1 MEDYAAFVGRLTK
14 PGEAIAE
21 ALTPE
26 KAHLWHAATGVS
38 TEAGEL
44 LDAAKKHVIYGKPLD
59 RQNVIEEL
67 GDIEFYMEGLR
78 QGLGIS
84 REEVL
89 AHNAAKLSV
98 RYGGGYS
105 DAAAQ
110 ARADKLPAGPGAPSA
125 GAAD

>member
-14 PGEAIAE
+14 PGEAIAG

-59 RQNVIEEL
+59 RPNVIEEL
-67 GDIEFYMEGLR
+67 GDIEFYMESLR

-89 AHNAAKLSV
+89 AHNVAKLSV

-105 DAAAQ
+105 DAAAR
-110 ARADKLPAGPGAPSA
+110 ARADKRPPAG
-125 GAAD
+125 AD